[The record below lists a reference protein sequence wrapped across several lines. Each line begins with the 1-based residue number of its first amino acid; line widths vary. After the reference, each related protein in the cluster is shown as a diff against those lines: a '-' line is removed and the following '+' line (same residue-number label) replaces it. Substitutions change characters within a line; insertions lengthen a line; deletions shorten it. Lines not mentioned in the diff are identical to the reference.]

1 MTNPMPSFHRGF
13 SYVEVLI
20 SFLILSSGALTYA
33 VLITRIQ
40 LMQMDSIQV
49 LDAVFMANYM
59 VAQLA
64 LSAEQCLISISGCP
78 LVLVDLG
85 HFDATSP
92 LLEGYG
98 WKALEQSSSSSPLGC
113 IDFDRDSNTY
123 VIGIFIKGF
132 NFSELNN
139 INCTQDD
146 FLSVVRY
153 VPLSVHKEILVE

>member
-1 MTNPMPSFHRGF
+1 MVSYSRGF

-40 LMQMDSIQV
+40 LMQIDSIQS

-59 VAQLA
+59 VSQLA
-64 LSAEQCLISISGCP
+64 LSAEQCQISSNSCP
-78 LVLVDLG
+78 SVLVDLG

-98 WKALEQSSSSSPLGC
+98 WTVLEQSSSSSPLGC

-123 VIGIFIKGF
+123 VIGIFNRGF

-139 INCTQDD
+139 INCKQDD

-153 VPLSVHKEILVE
+153 TPLSVHKEILVE